1 MNEER
6 PATRVRIWDLP
17 VRLFHW
23 LLAATFLGAF
33 AIATLGGDEGPLFG
47 VHAVLGL
54 IAAFLVLLRIV
65 WGVAGSRWARFGSLD
80 LRPAS
85 LGRYLAG
92 ALGRRGARKCAGHN
106 PATSWF
112 LLGTI
117 ALVAG
122 LAVTG
127 ISMARGSEAAE
138 EVHEV
143 LAWSMLALAGLHV
156 AGVAWHRV
164 RRGEN
169 LAAGMV
175 TGWKDAEPAAAIVST
190 RRWSAAAMLLLT
202 GVWAATLAAGYD
214 GARRSLRLPLLGE
227 LRIGEVEQNDQSEE
241 GLPPQQRGDE
251 DHDDD
256 D

>member
-1 MNEER
+1 MNQGK

-17 VRLFHW
+17 VRIFHW
-23 LLAATFLGAF
+23 LLAATFLAAF
-33 AIATLGGDEGPLFG
+33 AIATLASDEGTLFG
-47 VHAVLGL
+47 LHALFGL
-54 IAAFLVLLRIV
+54 VAALLVLLRIG
-65 WGVAGSRWARFGSLD
+65 WGFAGTRWARFGSLD

-85 LGRYLAG
+85 LIRYLG
-92 ALGRRGARKCAGHN
+92 GVVGRRGGASSPGHN

-112 LLGTI
+112 LLATI
-117 ALVAG
+117 ALVPA

-127 ISMARGSEAAE
+127 ISMARGSEIAE

-156 AGVAWHRV
+156 AGVAWHRG

-169 LAAGMV
+169 LAVGMV
-175 TGWKDAEPAAAIVST
+175 TGWKNAEPDAAIAST
-190 RRWSAAAMLLLT
+190 RPWSAAAMLLLT
-202 GVWAATLAAGYD
+202 GIWAAALAAGYD

-227 LRIGEVEQNDQSEE
+227 LRIGEVEENDQSEE
-241 GLPPQQRGDE
+241 GLAPQQRGDE
-251 DHDDD
+251 DDDD